1 MSAIYPLTLL
11 YDAGCPVCALE
22 MDHLRARNEAG
33 RLVFVDISA
42 AGFDPTPYGATFEAM
57 DAEIHAVRADGQLM
71 KGVQVLRLAYE
82 AVGLGWVMRPVGWGP
97 LRGAS
102 DVAYRLFARHRRTI
116 SRVAAPLI
124 HGVRAVRARQ
134 MARAMRQCADG
145 ACSLDPKADHNE
157 GRRT

>member
-1 MSAIYPLTLL
+1 MSTIYPLILL

-22 MDHLRARNEAG
+22 MDHLRARNAAG
-33 RLVFVDISA
+33 RLAFVDISA
-42 AGFDPTPYGATFEAM
+42 PGFDPTPYGATLAQM
-57 DAEIHAVRADGQLM
+57 DAEIHALRADGQLM

-102 DVAYRLFARHRRTI
+102 DVAYRLFARHRRSI

-124 HGVRAVRARQ
+124 NGVRTLRARQ
-134 MARAMRQCADG
+134 MARRMRRCAGG
-145 ACSLDPKADHNE
+145 ACPVDHNE
-157 GRRT
+157 GRST